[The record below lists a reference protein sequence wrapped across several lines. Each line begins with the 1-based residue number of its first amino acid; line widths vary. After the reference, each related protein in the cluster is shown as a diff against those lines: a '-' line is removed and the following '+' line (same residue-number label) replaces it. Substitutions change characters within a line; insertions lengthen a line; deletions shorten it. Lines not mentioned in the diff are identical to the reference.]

1 MSGPVL
7 NDFARTI
14 RRAGVVG
21 AGGAGFP
28 SYVKAASKADTVIV
42 NAAECEPLLH
52 KDLELFLRHT
62 EEVLDGLEAL
72 MRATGAAKGIVGVKA
87 KHKVLVE
94 KLEAAVKRRAGVA
107 VLRLK
112 DVYPAGDEYCLVY
125 EATGRLIPPGG
136 IPIQVG
142 VVVNNVET
150 LYNMSRA
157 AQGPVVDTYFTVT
170 GAVKKPVTVKVPIG
184 TPYAE
189 ALKLAGGATVKEY
202 AALDGGAMM
211 GKVLTDFSKPATKT
225 SGGLIVLPAAH
236 PLIGRKG
243 APRTQDERVG
253 KSVCDQCSLCTELCP
268 RYLLGYKVEPHKVM
282 RGLLFSKPD
291 RKTWNQYA
299 LMCCECQLCTLYS
312 CPENLAPGK
321 VCVSAKRD
329 LAEVKLGWKDSVL
342 NTGAAPKAH
351 PVREYRLA
359 PIAQLIERLG
369 LADYDAEAHLVDA
382 EVRPARVRIPLKQHV
397 GVPAAATVKV
407 GRKVERGQTVGDVPE
422 DALGVPVHASITGT
436 VTAVD
441 DCVEISAEA
450 A

>member
-1 MSGPVL
+1 MAAPL
-7 NDFARTI
+7 NDFARAI

-28 SYVKAASKADTVIV
+28 SYVKAASKADTVVV

-62 EEVLDGLEAL
+62 EEVLDGLDAL
-72 MRATGAAKGIVGVKA
+72 MRSVGAAKGVVGVKG
-87 KHKVLVE
+87 KHKALVE
-94 KLEAAVKRRAGVA
+94 KLEAAVKRRAGVT
-107 VLRLK
+107 VLKLK
-112 DVYPAGDEYCLVY
+112 DVYPAGDEFSLVY
-125 EATGRLIPPGG
+125 EATGLLIPPGG

-150 LYNMSRA
+150 LLNMSRA
-157 AQGPVVDTYFTVT
+157 AHGPVVDTYFTVT
-170 GAVKKPVTVKVPIG
+170 GAVRKPVTVKVPIG
-184 TPYAE
+184 TPYSE
-189 ALKLAGGATVKEY
+189 ALALAGGATVKDY

-225 SGGLIVLPAAH
+225 SGGLIVLPASH
-236 PLIGRKG
+236 PLVGRKA

-282 RGLLFSKPD
+282 RGLLFSKQD

-329 LAEVKLGWKDSVL
+329 LAEVKLGWKESVL
-342 NTGAAPKAH
+342 NTPEPPKVH
-351 PVREYRLA
+351 PVREYRGA
-359 PIAQLIERLG
+359 PIAQLTQRLG
-369 LADYDAEAHLVDA
+369 LADYDGDAHYLDA

-397 GVPAAATVKV
+397 GVPCAPTVKV
-407 GRKVERGQTVGDVPE
+407 GQRVERGAVVGDVPE
-422 DALGVPVHASITGT
+422 DALGVPVHASISGK

-441 DCVEISAEA
+441 DCVEITAEA

>member
-1 MSGPVL
+1 M
-7 NDFARTI
+7 NDFARTL

-28 SYVKAASKADTVIV
+28 AYVKAASKADTVVV

-52 KDLELFLRHT
+52 KDLELFLAKT
-62 EEVLDGLEAL
+62 EEVLDGLDLL
-72 MRATGAAKGIVGVKA
+72 MRAVGAAKGVVGVKG
-87 KHKVLVE
+87 KHKALVA
-94 KLEAAVKRRAGVA
+94 KLEEAVKRRPGVS
-107 VLRLK
+107 VLKLK

-157 AQGPVVDTYFTVT
+157 AEGPVVDTWFTVT
-170 GAVKKPVTVKVPIG
+170 GAVKKPVTVRVPVG

-189 ALKLAGGATVKEY
+189 ALRLAGGPTVKEY

-225 SGGLIVLPAAH
+225 SGGLIVLPLSH
-236 PLIGRKG
+236 PLVQRKG
-243 APRTQDERVG
+243 APRQVDERVG

-282 RGLLFSKPD
+282 RGLLFSTPE

-329 LAEVKLGWKDSVL
+329 LAEVKLGWKESPL
-342 NTGAAPKAH
+342 NTGAAPKPH

-369 LADYDAEAHLVDA
+369 LSDYDSEAHLLDA

-397 GVPAAATVKV
+397 GAAASATVRV
-407 GRKVERGQTVGDVPE
+407 GQRVRRGDVVGDVPE
-422 DALGVPVHASITGT
+422 DALGAPVHASIDGT

-441 DCVEISAEA
+441 DCVEISAEGR
-450 A
+450 